1 MLPSFYFIIF
11 ATLDNIANK
20 LQLKDKIAEPY
31 ISEQEIAAAVN
42 SLAETINKDYEG
54 KELFFLGVLNG
65 AFMFCAD
72 LLKKITVP
80 CQISFVKVA
89 SYEGTGSKG
98 HVDELIGLV
107 SDLSG
112 KDVIILED
120 IVDTGLTLQ
129 KIYSMID
136 HDHPNS
142 LEVATLL
149 FKPDAFQ
156 GVNYPKY
163 VGMRIPDEFV
173 VGYGLDYDGYG
184 RNNAE
189 IVKLKNK

>member
-1 MLPSFYFIIF
+1 MII
-11 ATLDNIANK
+11 
-20 LQLKDKIAEPY
+20 KDKTFEPY
-31 ISEQEIAAAVN
+31 IAEQQIEEAVR
-42 SLAETINKDYEG
+42 SLAAKINADYSG
-54 KELFFLGVLNG
+54 KNLFFLGVLNG
-65 AFMFCAD
+65 SFMFCAD
-72 LLKKITVP
+72 LLKQIAHP

-107 SDLSG
+107 SDLKG

-136 HDHPNS
+136 HDEPKS

-156 GVNYPKY
+156 GKQAPKY
-163 VGMRIPDEFV
+163 VGIEIPDDFV
-173 VGYGLDYDGYG
+173 VGYGLDYDGFG
-184 RNNAE
+184 RN
-189 IVKLKNK
+189 IPSILKLKTTN

>member
-1 MLPSFYFIIF
+1 LII
-11 ATLDNIANK
+11 
-20 LQLKDKIAEPY
+20 KDKTFEPY
-31 ISEQEIAAAVN
+31 LSQEQIKNAISA
-42 SLAETINKDYEG
+42 LADRINKDY
-54 KELFFLGVLNG
+54 KDKNLFFLGVLNG
-65 AFMFCAD
+65 SFMFCSD
-72 LLKKITVP
+72 LLKEINLP

-107 SDLSG
+107 SDLKG

-129 KIYSMID
+129 KIYSMIN

-149 FKPDAFQ
+149 FKQDAFQ
-156 GVNYPKY
+156 GTYEPKY
-163 VGMRIPDEFV
+163 IGIDIPDDFV

-184 RNNAE
+184 RNIPE
-189 IVKLKNK
+189 ILKLKNK